1 MISKKLRALTAVL
14 AAAVMLAMP
23 VSAFEHVDDLP
34 ADSTSNIRKNKPYM
48 NFGVKAGDGVDLSN
62 MKFAIKDSSG
72 KKVAEFTGPE
82 GKLKVLDD
90 TLYDFT
96 NIHSANDMKNYDKR
110 SSVPYD
116 EFVPDSKKGVAPSGA
131 LMNGRSKK
139 YPSYSDNK
147 YYIRLDDQC
156 YYYYTDLSKV
166 TVTDTMTVPANTIF
180 VDIDSKFPDLNNRAS
195 YLQLSPYESG
205 QKCDLKGY
213 YYLSDHA
220 GEKKSFKADTGKYE
234 VWASGGHIN
243 GEHCEVYN
251 KSVKYTKIKMKFTDA
266 FPGLTSNDLK
276 ITKTGSYDGENY
288 TLVYDLRGDQSKCAF
303 TGLYY
308 SGSVISAPIPDKNG
322 YVEFWVSNETLET
335 KMEYDFK
342 WSYTLSSGRTVLG
355 GGGGSVKD
363 AKLPK
368 SIEDLNFV
376 FEYPQKGYCL
386 YNVKPGNYTI
396 YIDDKG
402 DRRDYTLS
410 TDKLKV
416 TNTKDIQRFTVT
428 VDKKPLKLG
437 DVNRDG
443 KINVTDIV
451 VIAAHIKGHKK
462 LDGRAPLTAD
472 INGDNIINVTDIVA
486 IAAHIK
492 GRKLIPDKYI

>member
-1 MISKKLRALTAVL
+1 
-14 AAAVMLAMP
+14 
-23 VSAFEHVDDLP
+23 
-34 ADSTSNIRKNKPYM
+34 M
-48 NFGVKAGDGVDLSN
+48 NFGVKAGEDVDLTN

-72 KKVAEFTGPE
+72 KKVAEFTGPS

-96 NIHSANDMKNYDKR
+96 NIHSVEDLNNYDKK
-110 SSVPYD
+110 SSIPYD
-116 EFVPDSKKGVAPSGA
+116 EFVPDSVKGVAPSGA
-131 LMNGRSKK
+131 LMNGFYKK

-156 YYYYTDLSKV
+156 YYYYNDMSKM

-180 VDIDSKFPDLNNRAS
+180 VDIDSKFPELKNRSS
-195 YLQLSPYESG
+195 YFQVKPYDDG
-205 QKCDLKGY
+205 QSTDLKGA

-220 GEKKSFKADTGKYE
+220 GEKKSFKADAGKYE

-243 GEHCEVYN
+243 GEHCEVYDRA
-251 KSVKYTKIKMKFTDA
+251 VKYSKVKMKFTDA
-266 FPGLTSNDLK
+266 FPGLTSDDLK
-276 ITKTGSYDGENY
+276 ITKTNTYDGEEY
-288 TLVYDLRGDQSKCAF
+288 KLVFDLRGDQSKCAF
-303 TGLYY
+303 TGIYH
-308 SGSVISAPIPDKNG
+308 SGSVISAPIPDSNG
-322 YVEFWVSNETLET
+322 YVEFWVSDETLLTE
-335 KMEYDFK
+335 MEYDFK
-342 WSYTLSSGRTVLG
+342 WSYTLSSGRTVSG
-355 GGGGSVKD
+355 GGGGSIRD

-386 YNVKPGNYTI
+386 YNVKPQTYTL

-402 DRRDYTLS
+402 DKRDYTLS

-428 VDKKPLKLG
+428 VNKKPLRLG

-443 KINVTDIV
+443 MIDVTDIV
-451 VIAAHIKGHKK
+451 MIAAYVKGLKM
-462 LDGRAPLTAD
+462 LDGRGPQTAD
-472 INGDNIINVTDIVA
+472 VNESGSVNINDVIA
-486 IAAHIK
+486 IAAHVK
-492 GRKLIPDKYI
+492 GKKLLPNKYI